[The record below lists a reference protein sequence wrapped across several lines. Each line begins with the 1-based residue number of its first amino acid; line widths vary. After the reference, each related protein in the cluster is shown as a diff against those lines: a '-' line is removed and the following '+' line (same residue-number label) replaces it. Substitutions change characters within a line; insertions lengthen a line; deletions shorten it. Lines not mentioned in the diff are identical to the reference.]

1 MITMLCMISAG
12 AVLLIL
18 LSIPLYFKR
27 IGPNGLYGFRVKKT
41 MENPELWYP
50 VNKYASI
57 WLMLTGLAILIAG
70 VGMYFFTPGISLDT
84 YSLTCVAV
92 LTVALVVTIIM
103 TTRYMNT
110 L

>member
-1 MITMLCMISAG
+1 MNTMFYMISG
-12 AVLLIL
+12 GGVLLIL
-18 LSIPLYFKR
+18 ISIPLYLEK

-70 VGMYFFTPGISLDT
+70 VWMYFFTPGISLDT